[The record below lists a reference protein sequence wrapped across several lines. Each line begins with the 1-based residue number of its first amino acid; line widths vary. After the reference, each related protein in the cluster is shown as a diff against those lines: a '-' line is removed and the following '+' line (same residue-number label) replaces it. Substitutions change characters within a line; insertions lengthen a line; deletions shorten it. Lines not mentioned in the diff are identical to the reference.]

1 MIYSI
6 QTLWDTKLSLRN
18 EDPTEQINLFY
29 MIYVI
34 HFKCWQSYEC
44 MIQQLNNE
52 LREFNNALSFSPISV
67 ILNSEIRMIPI
78 LSSVWGEHFY
88 AQAGTGE
95 QKALCFMTHLRRG
108 RLRKASDYSVFSLFL
123 KFLKI
128 FHFSRFSVSAY
139 YIQNPSETRV
149 GKLITEHPAA
159 NLRL

>member
-1 MIYSI
+1 M
-6 QTLWDTKLSLRN
+6 
-18 EDPTEQINLFY
+18 
-29 MIYVI
+29 V
-34 HFKCWQSYEC
+34 
-44 MIQQLNNE
+44 
-52 LREFNNALSFSPISV
+52 
-67 ILNSEIRMIPI
+67 LNSEIRMIPI

-88 AQAGTGE
+88 TQAGTGE

-159 NLRL
+159 NLRLWDIYKVLTSIFLDFVLTLYVISTKIEICFYFVFPLRIIFKYILSYVLGNNDQS